1 MNYRSC
7 IRGNK
12 GVSYLQLESIFV
24 MGSNSS
30 IRGRN
35 DATAIITS
43 GPIWSAVWYLT
54 WPSAIS
60 TFIMTFYNIVNR
72 IFLGHVPNAEAS
84 LAASG
89 IGGNAL
95 NFQMALLFGL
105 SAGTSALVSRSI
117 GEDRR
122 SDAVQAARQ
131 SLILSVLAAVLT
143 GVPLALCA
151 KYLVSAIGASG
162 SVAPLAAS
170 YTAIIS
176 WASIPL
182 FVNMIATAILR
193 SQGDV
198 RSPLYS
204 GAAVIVV
211 NVLLDWLLIFG
222 IDGVIQPM
230 GIRGAAVATGASRVV
245 GMMLTLWFVRKSM
258 LGEALSHWRLDLRW
272 LSRIFHIGWPA
283 SGQNLVM
290 SLASA
295 GYLRI
300 LGMLPNGQATPAQA
314 AFTVALA
321 LEALAFQPGIA
332 YSMAATPL
340 VGQNLGAGQPKRA
353 ERSAWVAAGQAAAI
367 MGLIASLFLIIPK
380 TLAKPFSSDT
390 ALVPLIVAYLRINS
404 FSEPFL
410 ALNMVLRGALQ
421 GAGNTF
427 MPFVLTT
434 VSLLIVRLPLEWLLA
449 IHFKM
454 GAAGAWWSMS
464 LTACFGGALMAI
476 WFKFGNWRETKV

>member
-1 MNYRSC
+1 MN
-7 IRGNK
+7 NK
-12 GVSYLQLESIFV
+12 
-24 MGSNSS
+24 SS
-30 IRGRN
+30 SSGRRQ

-72 IFLGHVPNAEAS
+72 IFLGHVPAAEAS

-117 GEDRR
+117 GENRLK
-122 SDAVQAARQ
+122 DAVQAARQ
-131 SLILSVLAAVLT
+131 SIILSVLAAILT
-143 GVPLALCA
+143 GIPLALCA
-151 KYLVSAIGASG
+151 KYLVMAIGAAG
-162 SVAPLAAS
+162 DVVALATS

-204 GAAVIVV
+204 VAAVIVV

-222 IDGVIQPM
+222 IDGLIQPM
-230 GIRGAAVATGASRVV
+230 GIRGAAIATGVSRVV
-245 GMMLTLWFVRKSM
+245 GMTLTLWFVRRSK

-272 LSRIFHIGWPA
+272 LVRIFNIGWPA
-283 SGQNLVM
+283 SAQNLVM
-290 SLASA
+290 TLGSA

-300 LGMLPNGQATPAQA
+300 LGMLPSGQATAAQA
-314 AFTVALA
+314 AYTVALA

-332 YSMAATPL
+332 YSMAAPPM
-340 VGQNLGAGQPKRA
+340 VGQNLGAGKPQRA
-353 ERSAWVAAGQAAAI
+353 IKSAWVAAGQAAAI
-367 MGLIASLFLIIPK
+367 MGLIASLFLIIPQY
-380 TLAKPFSSDT
+380 LAKPFSSDV
-390 ALVPLIVAYLRINS
+390 ALVPIIVAYLRINS

-427 MPFVLTT
+427 VPFILTSF
-434 VSLLIVRLPLEWLLA
+434 SLLFVRLPLEWLLA
-449 IHFKM
+449 IHLKM
-454 GAAGAWWSMS
+454 GASGAWWSMS
-464 LTACFGGALMAI
+464 ITACLGGLLMAA

>member
-1 MNYRSC
+1 MSRDSSSRRS
-7 IRGNK
+7 
-12 GVSYLQLESIFV
+12 
-24 MGSNSS
+24 
-30 IRGRN
+30 

-72 IFLGHVPNAEAS
+72 VFLGHVPNAEAS

-105 SAGTSALVSRSI
+105 SAGASALVSRSI
-117 GEDRR
+117 GEDRL

-131 SLILSVLAAVLT
+131 SLILSILAAVLT

-151 KYLVSAIGASG
+151 RYLVIAIGASDT
-162 SVAPLAAS
+162 VIPLATS

-222 IDGVIQPM
+222 IDGVLQPM
-230 GIRGAAVATGASRVV
+230 GIRGAAVATGVSRVV
-245 GMMLTLWFVRKSM
+245 GMTLTLWFVRRSM
-258 LGEALSHWRLDLRW
+258 LGDALSHWRLDLHW
-272 LSRIFHIGWPA
+272 LGRIFNIGWPA
-283 SGQNLVM
+283 SAQNLVM

-300 LGMLPNGQATPAQA
+300 LGMLPHGQATPAQA
-314 AFTVALA
+314 AYTVALA

-340 VGQNLGAGQPKRA
+340 VGQNLGANKPKRA
-353 ERSAWVAAGQAAAI
+353 VRSAWVAAGQASAI
-367 MGLIASLFLIIPK
+367 MGLIASLFLIIPEG
-380 TLAKPFSSDT
+380 LARPFSSDV

-421 GAGNTF
+421 GAGNTR
-427 MPFVLTT
+427 MPFVLTA
-434 VSLLIVRLPLEWLLA
+434 VSLLVVRLPLEWLLA

-464 LTACFGGALMAI
+464 VTACLGGALMAA